1 MADSVSPQGIIAV
14 SFMVDASFSLLWGE
28 GALNPKLIAVLSRV
42 QDPGNAG
49 TILRVADA
57 AGADLVITTKGS
69 VDLYNPKTVRSTA
82 GSLFHVPI
90 IPVSYTHLPRQNWTT
105 PRNTPPALIRNSAK
119 ASTSSRIC

>member
-1 MADSVSPQGIIAV
+1 
-14 SFMVDASFSLLWGE
+14 MVDASFSLLWGE

-90 IPVSYTHLPRQNWTT
+90 IQGVQLEDFAEDVKSQGTAVLAADGYGAVNLQEVSTRRLVVPVWRRAPR
-105 PRNTPPALIRNSAK
+105 PA
-119 ASTSSRIC
+119 

>member
-1 MADSVSPQGIIAV
+1 M
-14 SFMVDASFSLLWGE
+14 
-28 GALNPKLIAVLSRV
+28 LSRV

-90 IPVSYTHLPRQNWTT
+90 ILGVQLEDFSRRIGEVSAPADSPHHNHQQPAQQHPETSHP
-105 PRNTPPALIRNSAK
+105 PRNPPAARPE
-119 ASTSSRIC
+119 

>member
-1 MADSVSPQGIIAV
+1 M
-14 SFMVDASFSLLWGE
+14 
-28 GALNPKLIAVLSRV
+28 LSRV

-90 IPVSYTHLPRQNWTT
+90 IQGVQLEDFAEDVKSQGTAVLAADGYGAVNLQELSEYTAARRAGCGGERPVR
-105 PRNTPPALIRNSAK
+105 
-119 ASTSSRIC
+119 CEG

>member
-1 MADSVSPQGIIAV
+1 M
-14 SFMVDASFSLLWGE
+14 
-28 GALNPKLIAVLSRV
+28 LSRV

-90 IPVSYTHLPRQNWTT
+90 IQGVQLEDFAEDVKSQGTAVLAADGYWCGESAGVERVHCGSSCRCGGERPVR
-105 PRNTPPALIRNSAK
+105 
-119 ASTSSRIC
+119 CEG

>member
-1 MADSVSPQGIIAV
+1 MRCWRRWLIRVSPQGIIAV

-90 IPVSYTHLPRQNWTT
+90 IQGVQLEDFAR
-105 PRNTPPALIRNSAK
+105 RM
-119 ASTSSRIC
+119 